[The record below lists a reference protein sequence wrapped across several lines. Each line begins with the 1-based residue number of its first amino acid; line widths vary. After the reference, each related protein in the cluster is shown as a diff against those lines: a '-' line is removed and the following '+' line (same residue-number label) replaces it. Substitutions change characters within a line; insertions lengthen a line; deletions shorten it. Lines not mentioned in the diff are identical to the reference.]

1 MINTIVQNS
10 TYFGVVVSLLGYY
23 IGTIL
28 KQKFKLGIFNP
39 LLVAIVLTIAFLLM
53 CKIPYTDF
61 SATAKYLSW
70 FLTPATVALAIPLYQ
85 EIERLKKNIKA
96 ILVSIFA
103 GTLTS
108 LACIF
113 AMCLIFGF
121 NHSQYVTFLPKSITT
136 AIGMSISE
144 ELGGIV
150 PITVA
155 AIVVTGIFGNMV
167 GEAVLKM
174 FKITDPVAKGLA
186 LGTSAHAIGT
196 AKAMEMGETEGAMS
210 SLAIVVAGI
219 ITVVGASVFATLI
232 P

>member
-1 MINTIVQNS
+1 MMDAIALNS
-10 TYFGVVVSLLGYY
+10 TYFGVVVSLIGYY

-28 KQKFKLGIFNP
+28 KSKFKLGIFNP
-39 LLVAIVLTIAFLLM
+39 LLVAIVLTVAFLLL
-53 CKIPYTDF
+53 CKIPYVDYN
-61 SATAKYLSW
+61 ATAKYLSW

-96 ILVSIFA
+96 ILISILA
-103 GTLTS
+103 GSITS
-108 LACIF
+108 FFCVFVMAI
-113 AMCLIFGF
+113 IFGF

-136 AIGMSISE
+136 AIGMGISE

-155 AIVVTGIFGNMV
+155 VIIVTGIFGNMV
-167 GEAVLKM
+167 ADTVLKLA
-174 FKITDPVAKGLA
+174 KITDPVAKGLA

-196 AKAMEMGETEGAMS
+196 AKAMELGETEGAMS
-210 SLAIVVAGI
+210 SLAIVTAGI
-219 ITVVGASVFATLI
+219 ITVVGASIFAILI